1 MGHTG
6 EAIENLTHGES
17 SLAFFYL
24 GKACLSTKN
33 IEEASKAFDK
43 AEKLGY
49 NINQVQLQRID
60 LLRQKKTSKKQKPL
74 L

>member
-1 MGHTG
+1 
-6 EAIENLTHGES
+6 
-17 SLAFFYL
+17 L

-49 NINQVQLQRID
+49 NVNQVQLQRID
-60 LLRQKKTSKKQKPL
+60 LLRQK
-74 L
+74 